1 MKNSKRNLLVFAGVV
16 AVVSMAQAH
25 EGAKGVVKERMG
37 SMSAMGD
44 ALKII
49 ADMVKGKAEY
59 NIDEIRAST
68 EVLST
73 HANKI
78 TDYFPDTEESKKS
91 YVSEALPEI
100 WKNWPEFEAQSQ
112 NLEKAVSDLE
122 KQAALELDQR
132 ALRIVFAKTAKACS
146 ACHDD
151 FRKPQE

>member
-1 MKNSKRNLLVFAGVV
+1 MKNSNRYLLVFAGVV
-16 AVVSMAQAH
+16 AVIFMAQAH
-25 EGAKGVVKERMG
+25 EGAKGVVKQRMD
-37 SMSAMGD
+37 SMSEMGD
-44 ALKII
+44 AVKII

-59 NIDEIRAST
+59 NIDEIRVST
-68 EVLST
+68 EVLSS
-73 HANKI
+73 HAVKV

-91 YVSEALPEI
+91 HVSEALPKI
-100 WKNWPEFEAQSQ
+100 WEDWPEFEAQAQ
-112 NLEKAVSDLE
+112 NLERAVSDLE

>member
-1 MKNSKRNLLVFAGVV
+1 MKTGKKNLLVFAGVV
-16 AVVSMAQAH
+16 AVAFIAQAH
-25 EGAKGVVKERMG
+25 EGAKGVVKQRMD

-44 ALKII
+44 AVKTI

-59 NIDEIRAST
+59 NIDEIRASAQ
-68 EVLST
+68 VLTS
-73 HANKI
+73 HADKI
-78 TDYFPDTEESKKS
+78 TGYFPDTEESKKS
-91 YVSEALPEI
+91 HVSEALPNI
-100 WKNWPEFEAQSQ
+100 WQDWPEFEAQAQ

-122 KQAALELDQR
+122 KQAALELDER